1 MGSYHR
7 AVDFVGVIDAMR
19 KKMKK
24 MKVKVKVKGRSTPL
38 VRTAQIKC
46 STTLGGG
53 SSTL

>member
-24 MKVKVKVKGRSTPL
+24 MKVKVKVKVKVKGRSTPHAT
-38 VRTAQIKC
+38 R
-46 STTLGGG
+46 
-53 SSTL
+53 